1 MPPPRPRR
9 VPRTAPPGPNS
20 RAAATLAASTPP
32 PGDSLNRRDLVL
44 AISPFGLPDARVT
57 AAAVRA
63 RALGVLDLGRDRDAA
78 IGALPET
85 ARWARGPFGVRVGAR
100 CPLLPSDLPDT
111 GDTLLLPPHAP
122 RPLPDPR

>member
-63 RALGVLDLGRDRDAA
+63 GALGVLNPARAPDAA
-78 IGALPET
+78 IGALAPT
-85 ARWARGPFGVRVGAR
+85 ARWARGPFRARVA
-100 CPLLPSDLPDT
+100 
-111 GDTLLLPPHAP
+111 A
-122 RPLPDPR
+122 